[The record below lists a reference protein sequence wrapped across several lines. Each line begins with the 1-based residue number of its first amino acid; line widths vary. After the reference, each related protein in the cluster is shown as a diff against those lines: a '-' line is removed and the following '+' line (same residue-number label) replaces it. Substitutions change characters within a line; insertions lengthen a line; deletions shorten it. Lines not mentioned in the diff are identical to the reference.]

1 MLRTLLCGAALALSS
16 ITAHASE
23 DQGNTSIGL
32 GLGIPYGGLGVNVAH
47 GITDQLE
54 FSGALGAG
62 FDDLGWSI
70 GGRYFFTPSSQGDSG
85 FRASL
90 LYGTNG
96 YVEVWECTTHYSS
109 SFSYS
114 GTCETEYKS
123 FEGLNLGLGWGHRAG
138 ESGWNI
144 DLIVILTSGMDDEID
159 RLEDKGIKVEEEG
172 SSRLKLSF
180 GYLWG
185 L

>member
-23 DQGNTSIGL
+23 DQRKTSVGL
-32 GLGIPYGGLGVNVAH
+32 GLGIPYGGVMGMQVAH

-54 FSGALGAG
+54 FSGAIG
-62 FDDLGWSI
+62 GWFVDVLWSVS
-70 GGRYFFTPSSQGDSG
+70 GRYFFTPSSQGDSG

-90 LYGTNG
+90 LYGTNAS
-96 YVEVWECTTHYSS
+96 VVTRKCTTYNSYGACESDHE
-109 SFSYS
+109 SF
-114 GTCETEYKS
+114 ES

-159 RLEDKGIKVEEEG
+159 RLEDKGIEVEEDN
-172 SSRLKLSF
+172 SRLKLSF